1 MANQAEALIHIE
13 DDRGT
18 ARQSGPGWRILVV
31 DDDEQVHL
39 ATRLALEAIDF
50 RGRPLTLDSCY
61 TAWEAFEYLAS
72 TPDIAVVLLDVVME
86 DERAG
91 LDLVRRIREELRN
104 DQIRIVLRT
113 GQPGYA
119 PELEVIRQYDINDY
133 KAKTELT
140 VTRLASSI
148 ITALRSYEQIVALD
162 RHRRGLEQVIKASA
176 DLFSERSLND
186 FSAGVLIQ
194 LAAQMGME
202 PEGLLCAQGTVDGP
216 VIVAAAGRFADHIRK
231 PLATLGE
238 HEIEAALLEAFSRR
252 EGFKS
257 RGGDI
262 LYLQSGSAHPAAI
275 YMSTPTAVDERKRDL
290 LRLFTIN
297 VALGFETATLFEH
310 MRSVAFTDPLTGL
323 PNRTGFI
330 TALERHDPAQGLVV
344 ILLDLDQFHF
354 INGRLGFQVADALLR
369 AVAHRLVANF
379 PEALTISRFSGDR
392 YALALPVP
400 SLAELS
406 LADLEQRLELA
417 FETGFDVAGHN
428 TAVSATG
435 GCTYALPP
443 DVRTT
448 PDAIPGQ
455 WGDALVQQASLAL
468 KDAKLRA
475 RGRLSPFNPELE
487 KRKSANLALLA
498 ELRTALRNRELVLHY
513 QPKLDLATGRPVGV
527 EALVRWQSPRHGLLM
542 PAAFLDI
549 AEASGLV
556 VPLGLMVLEMA
567 ISQRRAWRAEGLDI
581 PVAVNVSALQVQ
593 QADFL
598 AGIDGVLRAQQATA
612 EGIELEITESAF
624 VGDDERAFLHI
635 QGLRERGFGVAL
647 DDFGTGYSSLSY
659 LNRLPATTV
668 KVDRR
673 FVQGMN
679 QDVKSD
685 MLVRAIVQVAAIID
699 AQVVAEGVE
708 KEEQAERLRTLGVPV
723 AQGFLYCRGVP
734 AEALSAWWLERDA
747 PPAKG

>member
-1 MANQAEALIHIE
+1 MANPAEALIHIE

-39 ATRLALEAIDF
+39 ATRLALEGMDF

-61 TAWEAFEYLAS
+61 TAWEAFEYLAG

-104 DQIRIVLRT
+104 DQVRIVLRT

-176 DLFSERSLND
+176 DLFSERSLNE

-216 VIVAAAGRFADHIRK
+216 VIVAAAGRFAGHIRK
-231 PLATLGE
+231 PLASLGNV
-238 HEIEAALLEAFSRR
+238 EIEAALLEAFSRR

-275 YMSTPTAVDERKRDL
+275 YMSTPTPVDEQKRDL
-290 LRLFTIN
+290 VRLFTIN

-310 MRSVAFTDPLTGL
+310 LRSVAFTDPLTAL
-323 PNRTGFI
+323 PNRAGFI
-330 TALERHDPAQGLVV
+330 AALDRAASGQNLVV

-354 INGRLGFQVADALLR
+354 INARLGFQVADALLR
-369 AVAHRLVANF
+369 AVGHRLVANF
-379 PEALTISRFSGDR
+379 PEAVAVSRFGGDR
-392 YALALPVP
+392 FALALPAP
-400 SLAELS
+400 AQADLS
-406 LADLEQRLELA
+406 LALLESRLEVA
-417 FETGFDVAGHN
+417 FETGFDVAGRH
-428 TAVSATG
+428 ASLSATS
-435 GCTYALPP
+435 GCTFTVTAATGADDSQP
-443 DVRTT
+443 
-448 PDAIPGQ
+448 A
-455 WGDALVQQASLAL
+455 GDLLVQQASLAL

-475 RGRLSPFNPELE
+475 RGRLIAFNLELE
-487 KRKSANLALLA
+487 RRNHAGLALLA
-498 ELRTALRNRELVLHY
+498 EFRAALRNRELVLHY
-513 QPKLDLATGRPVGV
+513 QPKLDLISGRPVGV

-542 PAAFLDI
+542 PAQFLDL

-556 VPLGLMVLEMA
+556 LPMGLQVLEMA
-567 ISQRRAWRAEGLDI
+567 IRQRRAWRTEGLDI
-581 PVAVNVSALQVQ
+581 PVAVNVCALQVQ

-598 AGIDGVLRAQQATA
+598 QGIDGVLLAQEATA
-612 EGIELEITESAF
+612 EGIEMEITESVF
-624 VGDDERAFLHI
+624 VGDDARTFDHI
-635 QGLRERGFGVAL
+635 QGLRDRGFGVAL

-668 KVDRR
+668 KIDRR
-673 FVQGMN
+673 FVQDMN
-679 QDVKSD
+679 RDAKSD
-685 MLVRAIVQVAAIID
+685 MLVRAIIQVAAVMD
-699 AQVVAEGVE
+699 AKVVAEGVE
-708 KEEQAERLRTLGVPV
+708 TEDQAERLRALGVPV
-723 AQGFLYCRGVP
+723 AQGFLYSPGLP
-734 AEALSAWWLERDA
+734 AEELAIWWLKQDA
-747 PPAKG
+747 PGVKD